1 MHVCVCDQGVG
12 KLHDWTSIREEKG
25 QSSWG
30 SPGSMEETVKH
41 LGLAVGQR
49 VLETHKQKLKMIN
62 PQRFETVRGSALD
75 RNKFSLLNIIA
86 QK

>member
-1 MHVCVCDQGVG
+1 MCVSVYDQGVG
-12 KLHDWTSIREEKG
+12 KLPDRTAIREEKG

-30 SPGSMEETVKH
+30 SPGSTEETEKH

-62 PQRFETVRGSALD
+62 PQRFETVQGSALD
-75 RNKFSLLNIIA
+75 RNKFSPSDIIA

>member
-1 MHVCVCDQGVG
+1 
-12 KLHDWTSIREEKG
+12 
-25 QSSWG
+25 
-30 SPGSMEETVKH
+30 MEETGKH

-62 PQRFETVRGSALD
+62 PQRFETVRGSAPD
-75 RNKFSLLNIIA
+75 RNKFSLSNIIA

>member
-1 MHVCVCDQGVG
+1 MHVCDQGVG
-12 KLHDWTSIREEKG
+12 KLHAWTFIGKEKG
-25 QSSWG
+25 QCSWG
-30 SPGSMEETVKH
+30 PAGSMEETEKH

-62 PQRFETVRGSALD
+62 PQRFETVRGSAPD
-75 RNKFSLLNIIA
+75 RNKFSLSNIIA

>member
-1 MHVCVCDQGVG
+1 MHVCDQGVG
-12 KLHDWTSIREEKG
+12 KLHDWTSFEEKKG
-25 QSSWG
+25 QCSWG
-30 SPGSMEETVKH
+30 PPGSMEETEKH

-62 PQRFETVRGSALD
+62 PQRFETVRGSAPA
-75 RNKFSLLNIIA
+75 RNKFSLSNIIA